1 MGGNLAFGPETMT
14 TNNVYEPKRVNV
26 TTNIE
31 EIIKIHK
38 SGGKL
43 SFFQSIVLQAE
54 MLKRKVSNT
63 AVVDDST
70 KTKSKNDLSTACQL
84 EPNENSDR
92 EADLAESDPSS
103 DEKSGKSKFSEEK
116 ENLSTLN
123 CYQEEAEGMDDVPD
137 VPTSNCYEK
146 SKPIVDKDLQCPVCF
161 NKTFKDEIL
170 LSNHVEECLSKQA
183 ISSLLKDEASTY
195 SSSSKKGVSDKNK
208 KRKAN
213 EDKKKTD
220 KRCKV
225 EASKNHRIDTFFK
238 LKSRSA
244 DLKL

>member
-1 MGGNLAFGPETMT
+1 MGS
-14 TNNVYEPKRVNV
+14 KREALNR
-26 TTNIE
+26 
-31 EIIKIHK
+31 
-38 SGGKL
+38 
-43 SFFQSIVLQAE
+43 AE
-54 MLKRKVSNT
+54 D
-63 AVVDDST
+63 DDST
-70 KTKSKNDLSTACQL
+70 NTKSKNDLSTVCQL
-84 EPNENSDR
+84 EASEFDDAKSDR
-92 EADLAESDPSS
+92 ASVPSESAHSS
-103 DEKSGKSKFSEEK
+103 EHFEKSKSSEEK
-116 ENLSTLN
+116 ES
-123 CYQEEAEGMDDVPD
+123 
-137 VPTSNCYEK
+137 PTSNCHEEEAEVKDNVPPLNYYEK
-146 SKPIVDKDLQCPVCF
+146 SKPIVEKDLQCPVCF

-183 ISSLLKDEASTY
+183 ISSLLKNEASTY
-195 SSSSKKGVSDKNK
+195 ISSSKKGVSDKNK